1 MADEKPDNRAFIKGA
16 GAMVGVFVSPVT
28 GLLLAGHFG
37 LNIATGT
44 AVACLAGAVCG
55 YGLASA
61 YLLAR
66 GRRRDKE
73 LLFAVSSVIAEA
85 GLPPSITVKVRD
97 GHVTL
102 GGEADAWD
110 QRQMAERFVSSLP
123 GVKDVSNK
131 IRLRPSAHPVDPEI
145 VKKEIEGA
153 ILRTAD
159 APDIHVRVDNSR
171 VILEG
176 RVRSWIEASEAEEV
190 AWAVPGILEVDNR
203 LEITE

>member
-1 MADEKPDNRAFIKGA
+1 
-16 GAMVGVFVSPVT
+16 
-28 GLLLAGHFG
+28 
-37 LNIATGT
+37 
-44 AVACLAGAVCG
+44 
-55 YGLASA
+55 
-61 YLLAR
+61 
-66 GRRRDKE
+66 
-73 LLFAVSSVIAEA
+73 
-85 GLPPSITVKVRD
+85 
-97 GHVTL
+97 
-102 GGEADAWD
+102 
-110 QRQMAERFVSSLP
+110 MAERFVSSLP

-159 APDIHVRVDNSR
+159 ARDIHVRVDNSR